1 MVSRILRR
9 QGAIGMPSAFLRLA
23 CSLRALRL
31 ARRWW
36 LRLWRSSRAQYRFRA
51 FRALTMGTV
60 CYAVL
65 AGFALGQGTG
75 VLRGTVEDSS
85 GQIVVGANVKL
96 RNQATGQE
104 LSASS
109 DEEGRFRFEGLALG
123 EYALVVTEPGF
134 KTTELPVNVGDR
146 SDNPIRV
153 LLQVASD
160 VESVRVSANDN
171 TIPLAS
177 QNADAIEFDRNW
189 MENLPSKEADP
200 LAVPSLFL
208 NPAAAGTMGPMILV
222 DGVESSALEVPLTS
236 IKRILVN
243 KSPYSAEFARPG
255 RGRIEVFTRKGNLRD
270 YHGNVTFLLRN
281 SALDAR
287 NAFADVRPA
296 SQREI
301 AEAELDGPLG
311 PRARLLLAGRYF
323 TSEDSSTVHAHTPMG
338 LLAENVDVP
347 GHNTRLFGRF
357 EFDLTPKHTL
367 TLIYKFKNKSQHNEG
382 IHSFDLPERAT
393 DFSIHESEVKV
404 FERAILSP
412 QFLNDL
418 RLSYKD
424 EPQQTTSISSQRA
437 NIVLGA
443 FNSGGAQITQH
454 LEEKAAAIQ
463 DVATVGWGKQTI
475 MFGGGARPRFFHVT
489 DSSNFAGT
497 FTFASLAA
505 YSPPPPPPPQQPPPP
520 QPELFTMNQGN
531 PRISFAQK
539 EYYTFVQDEVQVR
552 PSFSLSLGLRYEWQ
566 SNVDYRKNVAP
577 RVAFAY
583 APRQGPTVL
592 RGGFGLFYDRQPDIM
607 QQQAALYDGAQG
619 HQIVLSNPGYP
630 VPYDPASPPPP
641 SLLRIA
647 PGIRTPY
654 LMQASIG
661 VERKLGRGKNL
672 LAVDYT
678 TTRGIGLYRTRNINA
693 PLPDTGAIPD
703 PNFGN
708 IDQFESSGRSR
719 SNSLTASLQTALK
732 NRVNLLAQY
741 TFSKSMD
748 DTSGYASLPANN
760 YDLGPEYG
768 RSDYDR
774 RHRFN
779 LIGTWHI
786 YKGFRAGTV
795 VNVSSGIP
803 FNITTGYLNKGD
815 LMPTARPPG
824 VGRNTGIGPGYAS
837 VDFHLAK
844 RFNFHRA
851 EGQNG
856 NAAFAGR
863 SREAGLS
870 GIGGGG
876 GEDRVSQLEFAIDA
890 FNAFNHTNFKNYVG
904 TQTSPSFGFA
914 NAANPP
920 RQVQLTAKYH
930 F

>member
-1 MVSRILRR
+1 ML
-9 QGAIGMPSAFLRLA
+9 SAFLRAKSFLW
-23 CSLRALRL
+23 SLHGPHRP
-31 ARRWW
+31 W
-36 LRLWRSSRAQYRFRA
+36 LRLWCSIRVQYWFRA
-51 FRALTMGTV
+51 LRSLTMGTL

-65 AGFALGQGTG
+65 AGLALGQGTG
-75 VLRGTVEDSS
+75 ALRGTVKDSS
-85 GQIVVGANVKL
+85 GQIVVGADVKL
-96 RNQATGQE
+96 RNPATGEE
-104 LSASS
+104 LSTSS
-109 DEEGRFRFEGLALG
+109 DEEGRFRFKGLVLG
-123 EYALVVTEPGF
+123 NYLLVVTDPGF
-134 KTTELPVNVGDR
+134 KPAELPVSVGDQNE
-146 SDNPIRV
+146 DKLRV
-153 LLQVASD
+153 VLQVASD
-160 VESVRVSANDN
+160 AESVRVSANDVN
-171 TIPLAS
+171 VPLAS
-177 QNADAIEFDRNW
+177 QNADAIELDHRW

-208 NPAAAGTMGPMILV
+208 NPAAASSLGPMILV

-323 TSEDSSTVHAHTPMG
+323 TSDDSSVVHAHTPTG
-338 LLAENVDVP
+338 LLVENVDVP

-367 TLIYKFKNKSQHNEG
+367 TVIYKFKNKSQHNEG
-382 IHSFDLPERAT
+382 IRSFDLPERAT

-424 EPQQTTSISSQRA
+424 EPQQTTSVTNQQAI
-437 NIVLGA
+437 IVLGA
-443 FNSGGAQITQH
+443 FNSGGAQITQQ
-454 LEEKAAAIQ
+454 LEEKTAAIQ

-489 DSSNFAGT
+489 DSSNSLGT

-678 TTRGIGLYRTRNINA
+678 MARGMQLYRTRNINA
-693 PLPDTGAIPD
+693 PLPGTGAIPD
-703 PNFGN
+703 PNFAN

-719 SNSLTASLQTALK
+719 SNSLTASLQTALT
-732 NRVNLLAQY
+732 NRADLLAQY

-748 DTSGYASLPANN
+748 DTSGFASLPADN
-760 YDLGPEYG
+760 YDLRSEYG
-768 RSDYDR
+768 RADYDR

-779 LIGTWHI
+779 LIGTYRIHWGI
-786 YKGFRAGTV
+786 RAGAV
-795 VNVSSGIP
+795 VNLSSGIP
-803 FNITTGYLNKGD
+803 FNITTGYLNNGD
-815 LMPTARPPG
+815 LMPTARPAG
-824 VGRNTGIGPGYAS
+824 VGRNTGAGPGYAS

-844 RFNFHRA
+844 RINFRRT
-851 EGQNG
+851 EGGSG
-856 NAAFAGR
+856 NARTAG
-863 SREAGLS
+863 SS
-870 GIGGGG
+870 
-876 GEDRVSQLEFAIDA
+876 LEIAIDA

-904 TQTSPSFGFA
+904 TLTSPFFGRA
-914 NAANPP
+914 NAANPA
-920 RQVQLTAKYH
+920 RQLQLSLRFH

>member
-1 MVSRILRR
+1 MV
-9 QGAIGMPSAFLRLA
+9 
-23 CSLRALRL
+23 
-31 ARRWW
+31 
-36 LRLWRSSRAQYRFRA
+36 
-51 FRALTMGTV
+51 TV

-281 SALDAR
+281 SVLDAR
-287 NAFADVRPA
+287 NAFAQVRAP

-301 AEAELDGPLG
+301 AEAELDGPLSS
-311 PRARLLLAGRYF
+311 RARFLLAGRYF
-323 TSEDSSTVHAHTPMG
+323 TSDDSSTVHAHTPTG
-338 LLAENVDVP
+338 LLTENVDVP

-367 TLIYKFKNKSQHNEG
+367 TLIYKFKNKSQQNQG
-382 IHSFDLPERAT
+382 IRSFDLPERAT

-424 EPQQTTSISSQRA
+424 EPQQTTSVTNQQAI
-437 NIVLGA
+437 IVLGA
-443 FNSGGAQITQH
+443 FNSGGAQITQQ
-454 LEEKAAAIQ
+454 LEEKTTAIQ

-475 MFGGGARPRFFHVT
+475 TFGGGARPRFFHVT
-489 DSSNFAGT
+489 DSSNSLGT

-678 TTRGIGLYRTRNINA
+678 MARGMQLYRTRNINA
-693 PLPDTGAIPD
+693 PLPGTGAIPD
-703 PNFGN
+703 PNFAN

-719 SNSLTASLQTALK
+719 SNSLTASLQTALT
-732 NRVNLLAQY
+732 NRADLLAQY

-748 DTSGYASLPANN
+748 DTSGFASLPADN
-760 YDLGPEYG
+760 YDLRSEYG
-768 RSDYDR
+768 RADYDR

-779 LIGTWHI
+779 LIGTYRIHWGI
-786 YKGFRAGTV
+786 RAGAV
-795 VNVSSGIP
+795 VNLSSGIP
-803 FNITTGYLNKGD
+803 FNITTGYLNNGD
-815 LMPTARPPG
+815 LMPTARPAG
-824 VGRNTGIGPGYAS
+824 VGRNTGAGPGYAS

-844 RFNFHRA
+844 RINFRRT
-851 EGQNG
+851 EGGSG
-856 NAAFAGR
+856 NARTAG
-863 SREAGLS
+863 SS
-870 GIGGGG
+870 
-876 GEDRVSQLEFAIDA
+876 LEIAIDA

-904 TQTSPSFGFA
+904 TLTSPFFGRA
-914 NAANPP
+914 NAANPA
-920 RQVQLTAKYH
+920 RQLQLSLRFH